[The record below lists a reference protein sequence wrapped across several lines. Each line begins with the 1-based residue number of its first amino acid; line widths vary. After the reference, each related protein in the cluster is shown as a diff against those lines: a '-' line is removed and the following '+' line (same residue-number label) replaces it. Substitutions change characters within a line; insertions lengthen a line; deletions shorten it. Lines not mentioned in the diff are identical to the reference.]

1 MALDLV
7 VILTVKEVKFKI
19 LVSLV
24 ESLLVACQA
33 ATFY

>member
-24 ESLLVACQA
+24 ESSLVACQA